1 MKQSPSQVTLIG
13 TIHRDPHGEGDLVAL
28 LNQLNPD
35 LVTVEIAPAA
45 VSYRQMRTR
54 PLLFRL
60 ERILERLAREFNQP
74 VAHFAELPIIQDI
87 QQLLALPFEYRAA
100 CRYAEP
106 RQIRVE
112 LIDLNEISLQ
122 KLKHVDP
129 GLINYRNIRTLVNL
143 EQPEVVHHAEGDY
156 VTARNL
162 LAARAS
168 ERLRE
173 TFLDKRRGVEGI
185 GSRDSHMANSIHQL
199 IAKYQPEH
207 LVHIGGW
214 VHLIADPRGETLRSQ
229 LQNLDPTCYLANRNE
244 PLEQPVAAVARPLS
258 P

>member
-1 MKQSPSQVTLIG
+1 MSPENSRITLVG
-13 TIHRDPHGEGDLVAL
+13 TIHRDPKGEGALVTL
-28 LNQLNPD
+28 LKQLQPD
-35 LVTVEIAPAA
+35 LVTVEVAPAA
-45 VSYRQMRTR
+45 VEYRRMRTR

-60 ERILERLAREFNQP
+60 ERILERLAKEFNQP
-74 VAHFAELPIIQDI
+74 VAYFAELPIIQDI

-100 CRYAEP
+100 CRYAEQRP
-106 RQIRVE
+106 TRVE

-143 EQPEVVHHAEGDY
+143 EQPEIVHHAEGDY

-168 ERLRE
+168 DRLRE
-173 TFLDKRRGVEGI
+173 SFLDKRRGDEGI
-185 GSRDSHMANSIHQL
+185 GSRDGHMAATIRQL
-199 IAKYQPEH
+199 LAKHRPEH

-214 VHLIADPRGETLRSQ
+214 VHLITDPQGGTLRSQ
-229 LQNLDPTCYLANRNE
+229 LLDLDPVCYLADRNE
-244 PLEQPVAAVARPLS
+244 PLEQPAQPPSGSSS